1 MVFHISI
8 PMVYVESLPL
18 FFSVI
23 ETFKDMVNNTMAYIH
38 ASPDLPLEQLDDKPT
53 VDGNKVAARI
63 RVQAYKHYRAL
74 PI

>member
-1 MVFHISI
+1 MGLHLSI

-38 ASPDLPLEQLDDKPT
+38 ASPDLPLEQLDDKTT
-53 VDGNKVAARI
+53 VDGNKVAAQI
-63 RVQAYKHYRAL
+63 RVQSNKH
-74 PI
+74 

>member
-38 ASPDLPLEQLDDKPT
+38 ASPDLPLEQLDDKTT
-53 VDGNKVAARI
+53 VDGNKVAARNI
-63 RVQAYKHYRAL
+63 VQAYKH
-74 PI
+74 